1 MILNSCQSMKKA
13 NLKIRLSYFKELILL
28 LRKKE
33 FRHSEKEKEKIRK
46 RHNASADN
54 FRAFLYCLSG

>member
-1 MILNSCQSMKKA
+1 MKKA
-13 NLKIRLSYFKELILL
+13 NPSIRLSYFKELISL

-33 FRHSEKEKEKIRK
+33 FRRSEKEKEKIRK

-54 FRAFLYCLSG
+54 FCAFLYCLSG